1 VWRRNVF
8 VLDEQK
14 LTLLFKE
21 ISSGF
26 QQSPLEIAIF
36 SALVIGF
43 FCLFIFAYRHQ
54 AKKSRIEHSKRAQE
68 LFDHIVDEKQ
78 LSMQERHVLE
88 LLSGFLHPLR
98 EKNMLLENRA
108 LFNTCVKKLQQT
120 HEVSPDL
127 LSSIRKK
134 LGFRS
139 EILEQTLHSSTEL
152 SENLP
157 VLVITRGKPHC
168 PGILRTSAAH
178 ALCIELKKGCI
189 PPSTG
194 TSVIIY
200 FQRPSGI
207 FTFSSRVTGTKE
219 GFIEIAHTGSIK
231 RIQRRRFY
239 RKKTRVPALIKLSGS
254 REHPLRSTLTDL
266 GGGGATLVNPGG
278 TFHEKDEL
286 ALSFRTMKKETIQ
299 LSAKVLRIS
308 DEGKLLHVAF
318 HHISEASRDS
328 IYRYLFQK

>member
-1 VWRRNVF
+1 MF
-8 VLDEQK
+8 VLNEQK
-14 LTLLFKE
+14 LTLLFEE

-36 SALVIGF
+36 SVLVIGF
-43 FCLFIFAYRHQ
+43 FCLFIFGYRHQ
-54 AKKSRIEHSKRAQE
+54 TKKSRIEHSKRAQE
-68 LFDHIVDEKQ
+68 LFDHIIDEKG
-78 LSMQERHVLE
+78 LGMEERHVLE
-88 LLSGFLHPLR
+88 LLSGFLHPSR

-120 HEVSPDL
+120 HEISPDL

-134 LGFRS
+134 LGFKS

-168 PGILRTSAAH
+168 PGILRKSASH
-178 ALCIELKKGCI
+178 SLCIELKKGGI
-189 PPSTG
+189 PLSTG
-194 TSVIIY
+194 TSVMIY

-207 FTFSSRVTGTKE
+207 FTFSSHVTGTKE
-219 GFIEIAHTGSIK
+219 RFIEIAHTEAIK

-239 RKKTRVPALIKLSGS
+239 RKKTRVPALVKHSGS
-254 REHPLRSTLTDL
+254 REHPVRSTLTDL

-278 TFHEKDEL
+278 TFQEKDEL
-286 ALSFRTMKKETIQ
+286 ALYFRTIKKESIQ
-299 LSAKVLRIS
+299 LCAKVLRIS

-318 HHISEASRDS
+318 HHISEASRDR
-328 IYRYLFQK
+328 IYRYLFKK